1 MRRRMRWRATVGPVL
16 RRRRKAT
23 QARRLLFCRHNN
35 NDCGR
40 ACHETPQSSRRAP
53 RRLGV
58 LTATLLLLG
67 AVLVAMSLAERQVT
81 RLPLSPGA
89 VYLAVGWLAGALASP
104 LTVADA
110 VEHAPTLLVVT
121 EVAVLI
127 SLFTV
132 ALRLRV
138 PPTWRA
144 WRVAALLASA
154 GMLATIVFAAAAAA
168 WLLGLGVGAALL
180 LATILAPTD
189 PVLASEVQVQT
200 ESDRDAVRLSLT
212 AEGGLN
218 DGTALP
224 ITMFALGLLGLHTL
238 GPYGATWLAFD
249 LIWAIGGGTLI
260 GWFYGRG
267 LGLAVQALLK
277 RGHAIEWDELLY
289 LGAIALGL
297 GLARL
302 TATSA
307 FLLVF
312 AAGLAL
318 FHGSAKAAEGGR
330 EGVMSER
337 LVAFGQRCERLIEV
351 SMVMLLGVALAW
363 TPLTAPVAA
372 FAVLF
377 IFVVRPASV
386 LLTVRK
392 SMLPAP
398 QRRLV
403 AWLGVRGIGS
413 LFYLAFA
420 LARDVPATLAAALVS
435 ACLWT
440 IALSIVVHGISAT
453 PLMAWHRARRTRR
466 GARKT

>member
-1 MRRRMRWRATVGPVL
+1 MTPSAFSYDSPWRGMSL
-16 RRRRKAT
+16 
-23 QARRLLFCRHNN
+23 
-35 NDCGR
+35 
-40 ACHETPQSSRRAP
+40 AP
-53 RRLGV
+53 RLHM
-58 LTATLLLLG
+58 LTAILLLLG
-67 AVLVAMSLAERQVT
+67 GVLVAMSLAERHVT
-81 RLPLSPGA
+81 RLPLSPA
-89 VYLAVGWLAGALASP
+89 TVYLALGWGAGALAPTLS
-104 LTVADA
+104 VDDA
-110 VEHAPTLLVVT
+110 LRHAPTLVVVT
-121 EVAVLI
+121 ELAVLI

-132 ALRLRV
+132 GLRLRV
-138 PPTWRA
+138 RLTWQA
-144 WRVAALLASA
+144 WRVAALLASV
-154 GMLATIVFAAAAAA
+154 GMLATIVLAAAAAV
-168 WLLGLGVGAALL
+168 WLLGLSVAAALL

-189 PVLASEVQVQT
+189 PVLASEVQIRR
-200 ESDRDAVRLSLT
+200 EGDRDAVRLSLT

-224 ITMFALGLLGLHTL
+224 ITMFALGLLGLHAL
-238 GPYGATWLAFD
+238 GPHGGRWLALD
-249 LIWAIGGGTLI
+249 LLWPIGGGLVI
-260 GWFYGRG
+260 GWFFGRG
-267 LGLAVQALLK
+267 LGRTVQALLQ

-289 LGAIALGL
+289 LGTIALGL
-297 GLARL
+297 ALARL

-312 AAGLAL
+312 AAGLSL
-318 FHGSAKAAEGGR
+318 FHRSPPAAAGAHT
-330 EGVMSER
+330 GVMGER

-351 SMVMLLGVALAW
+351 SMVLLLGAALAW
-363 TPLTAPVAA
+363 APLTVPVAA

-392 SMLPAP
+392 SMLPTP

-420 LARDVPATLAAALVS
+420 LEHNVPAALAATLLS

-453 PLMAWHRARRTRR
+453 PLMAWHHARRTRQR
-466 GARKT
+466 GRET